1 MKKQLTQ
8 AEKNAISQEIKEFL
22 AEEFEIDPGEI
33 TDDTNIFDD
42 LGGDSI
48 LFMEM
53 IEEFK
58 EKYDIDLEIRTIGM
72 YMLKNPVYT
81 VGETLGAVFEII
93 EKGEDLIEE
102 LNEGES
108 AVAQD

>member
-1 MKKQLTQ
+1 MKRQLTED
-8 AEKNAISQEIKEFL
+8 EKKNISEGIRQFL
-22 AEEFEIDPGEI
+22 AEEFEIDPSEI
-33 TDDTNIFDD
+33 TDDTNIIDD

-58 EKYDIDLEIRTIGM
+58 EQYDIDLEIRTIGM
-72 YMLKNPVYT
+72 YMLKNPIYT
-81 VGETLGAVFEII
+81 VGETLNAVYEII

-102 LNEGES
+102 IGEGES
-108 AVAQD
+108 TVAQ

>member
-1 MKKQLTQ
+1 MKRQLTED
-8 AEKNAISQEIKEFL
+8 EKKIISEEIRQFL
-22 AEEFEIDPGEI
+22 AEEFEIDPSEI
-33 TDDTNIFDD
+33 TDKTNIVDD

-72 YMLKNPVYT
+72 YMLKNPIYT
-81 VGETLGAVFEII
+81 VGETLNAVYEII

-102 LNEGES
+102 VGEGES
-108 AVAQD
+108 TVAQ

>member
-1 MKKQLTQ
+1 MKRQLTGE
-8 AEKNAISQEIKEFL
+8 EKKAISEEIREFL
-22 AEEFEIDPGEI
+22 AEEFEIDPSEI
-33 TDDTNIFDD
+33 TNDTNIVDD

-58 EKYDIDLEIRTIGM
+58 EKYDIDLEVRTIGM
-72 YMLKNPVYT
+72 YMLKNPIYT
-81 VGETLGAVFEII
+81 VGETLNAVYEII

-102 LNEGES
+102 IGEGES
-108 AVAQD
+108 TVVQ

>member
-1 MKKQLTQ
+1 MKRQL
-8 AEKNAISQEIKEFL
+8 SQEERETISGEIRQFL
-22 AEEFEIDPGEI
+22 AEEFEIDPAEI
-33 TDDTNIFDD
+33 SDSTNIVDD

-72 YMLKNPVYT
+72 YMLKNPIYT
-81 VGETLGAVFEII
+81 FGETLNAIFEII

-102 LNEGES
+102 IEAGEQS
-108 AVAQD
+108 VAR